1 MSFNINKLGFAGLLL
16 DNTTPPTGRPATPKT
31 ANVED
36 TLKNPDTEDLNRFS
50 VEKQVKWCRP
60 DNAPLD
66 QLLRMLNNNAPTK
79 SQRFDFWAATQNSQ
93 IYAIT
98 NATLIANSDPQEFT
112 ITLSAAADDL
122 LEDDVLASVNTTSQ
136 GYSYN
141 ALNGQVVSTPDV
153 PLILQITGKTNGT
166 TYTAIA
172 VNQKDATTP
181 ITVAGQFFC
190 IGNAKN
196 EEDVL
201 NEAYNQMPKKDA
213 NYAQRFMNVVSE
225 TDYQALIDKEAVWGL
240 QQYRM
245 VSMYNFRMKL
255 ELALFTG
262 IRRKIEDATHGE
274 VYFTGGLDDFLRNRV
289 IQRVAQGT
297 NLSLQDIQNWGR
309 DVFTNSNGSSERYM
323 FVSPIFMQ
331 EILKIPQLYTA
342 NNTILRVTDAV
353 DLQNNKLGF
362 SVRKLDTGYG
372 IINLV
377 LHKGLSGRRDN
388 RGYIVDISNI
398 RRRTLEP
405 ATAVTYDLEK
415 LLIKKAKAIV
425 LQECSGIEVQNIE
438 TMGIVELNSSSS
450 QASSSQTSGN

>member
-1 MSFNINKLGFAGLLL
+1 MNLNKKYGLAGFLF
-16 DNTTPPTGRPATPKT
+16 DSTTPITGKPATPN
-31 ANVED
+31 AASVEKV
-36 TLKNPDTEDLNRFS
+36 LNNTETQDLNKFS

-79 SQRFDFWAATQNSQ
+79 SQRFDFWAATQNNQ
-93 IYAIT
+93 IYTIQSADVT
-98 NATLIANSDPQEFT
+98 ESSDPQEFT

-122 LEDDVLASVNTTSQ
+122 LEDDVLAAVDMTPL

-141 ALNGQVVSTPDV
+141 AINGIVNPKADV

-166 TYTAIA
+166 TYKAIA
-172 VNQKDATTP
+172 VNQKDAETS
-181 ITVAGQFFC
+181 ITIAKNSQFFC

-225 TDYQALIDKEAVWGL
+225 TDYQTLIDKEAVWGL

-255 ELALFTG
+255 ELSLFTG
-262 IRRKIEDATHGE
+262 IRRKIADAVHGE
-274 VYFTGGLDDFLRNRV
+274 IYFTGGLDDFLRNRV
-289 IQRVAQGT
+289 IQKVNQGVGLT
-297 NLSLQDIQNWGR
+297 LEDIQNWGKA
-309 DVFTNSNGSSERYM
+309 VFTNSNGSSERYM
-323 FVSPIFMQ
+323 FVSPNFMQ
-331 EILKIPQLYTA
+331 QILKIPQLYTA
-342 NNTILRVTDAV
+342 NNSILRVTDAI

-388 RGYIVDISNI
+388 RGYIVDITNI

-405 ATAVTYDLEK
+405 ATAQTYDLEK

-425 LQECSGIEVQNIE
+425 LQECSGIEVQNVE
-438 TMGIVELNSSSS
+438 TMGIVDLTETNEG
-450 QASSSQTSGN
+450 QTVETNP